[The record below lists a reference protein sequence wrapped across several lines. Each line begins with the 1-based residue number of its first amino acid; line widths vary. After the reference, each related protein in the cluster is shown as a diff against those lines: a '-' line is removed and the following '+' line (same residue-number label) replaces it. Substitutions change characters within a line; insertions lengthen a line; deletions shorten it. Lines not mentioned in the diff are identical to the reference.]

1 MRPLP
6 VPSLLRRFN
15 LQPKKSLGQNF
26 LVDEAALA
34 KVAGA
39 AELTP
44 ADTVLEIG
52 PGVGSLTRHLA
63 AAAQRVVAVELDQSL
78 WPALEF
84 VLEPY
89 PNVTVFHGD
98 ILHIDLAALELPA
111 GYKVVANIPY
121 YITSAVIRR
130 LLEAPAPPALIVLT
144 VQREVAERICAGPG
158 EMSLLAVSVQV
169 YSQPRLVA
177 RVPAGAF
184 FPRPEVESAVV
195 RLDARPA
202 PAAAGLDMDRFFRVV
217 KAGFSQKRKQVKNA
231 LAASL
236 PAEPA
241 AVEAALTAAGVDPQR
256 RAETLS
262 LEEWGAIAQNFV
274 GPIS

>member
-1 MRPLP
+1 
-6 VPSLLRRFN
+6 
-15 LQPKKSLGQNF
+15 
-26 LVDEAALA
+26 
-34 KVAGA
+34 
-39 AELTP
+39 
-44 ADTVLEIG
+44 
-52 PGVGSLTRHLA
+52 
-63 AAAQRVVAVELDQSL
+63 
-78 WPALEF
+78 
-84 VLEPY
+84 
-89 PNVTVFHGD
+89 
-98 ILHIDLAALELPA
+98 
-111 GYKVVANIPY
+111 
-121 YITSAVIRR
+121 
-130 LLEAPAPPALIVLT
+130 LEAPAPPALIVLT